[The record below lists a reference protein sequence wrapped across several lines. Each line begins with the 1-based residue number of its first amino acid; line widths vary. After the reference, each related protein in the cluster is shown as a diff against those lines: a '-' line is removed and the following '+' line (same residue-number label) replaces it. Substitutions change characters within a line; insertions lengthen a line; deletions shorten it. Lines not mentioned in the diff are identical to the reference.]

1 MKKSTKFMAGL
12 LAALATSFTAQ
23 ADHLADRLT
32 FSARLQAAPGV
43 NTMANGVAAFMLNS
57 TQDTMYFTTSFAK
70 LSSTLTGYHIHNQRT
85 GGNVVIDFDGKVSGN
100 TVRSFITG
108 NQLKE
113 MLGDFIAG
121 NLYVAVHSQNN
132 PAVEILGF
140 VKLESDWG
148 FEAKLDGMQASTNSM
163 ANGLAAINF
172 GLMGDTASVRVV
184 TTLGNNIESAHL
196 HFGKEGQSGGVA
208 LDVATLVT
216 ADGKGLLG
224 GVSISPMDWTNLMAA
239 LMNDS
244 IYLNLHTAA
253 FPNGEIRGQVRT
265 TKTLRFDSW
274 LSTNAITA
282 GGGTLSKPSM
292 GYGVSTL
299 WLNNTM
305 DTLRY
310 QVFYNQLTSMPNAAH
325 FHMGEPTQSGGVVK
339 ELTVGANSIM
349 GVWTKYDAMQPLTSA
364 ILTQLLYGNL
374 YFVIHTD
381 SNPNG
386 EIRGQVFR
394 LAREGFIAELDGKQ
408 NNNNSMGM
416 GSGVLTYD
424 RDRMNLHYMITFD
437 NLSSEVTAAHL
448 HKGVKGENGGVVY
461 DLNMPTNNGFYG
473 YWKNGFNNAQSLPL
487 RRGDSIYVNIHT
499 ANFPNGEIRGQF
511 WRNYRISS
519 PTMSTG
525 VLDVIANQNA
535 ISLYPNPVNNELNVT
550 FEANQKSNGTVNLYD
565 INGRL
570 ITLKDSDICSGLNN
584 LTLNTEVLKPGLY
597 VVELMVNGEVV
608 TRKKIAKE

>member
-1 MKKSTKFMAGL
+1 
-12 LAALATSFTAQ
+12 
-23 ADHLADRLT
+23 
-32 FSARLQAAPGV
+32 
-43 NTMANGVAAFMLNS
+43 
-57 TQDTMYFTTSFAK
+57 
-70 LSSTLTGYHIHNQRT
+70 
-85 GGNVVIDFDGKVSGN
+85 
-100 TVRSFITG
+100 
-108 NQLKE
+108 
-113 MLGDFIAG
+113 
-121 NLYVAVHSQNN
+121 
-132 PAVEILGF
+132 
-140 VKLESDWG
+140 
-148 FEAKLDGMQASTNSM
+148 
-163 ANGLAAINF
+163 
-172 GLMGDTASVRVV
+172 
-184 TTLGNNIESAHL
+184 
-196 HFGKEGQSGGVA
+196 
-208 LDVATLVT
+208 
-216 ADGKGLLG
+216 
-224 GVSISPMDWTNLMAA
+224 
-239 LMNDS
+239 
-244 IYLNLHTAA
+244 
-253 FPNGEIRGQVRT
+253 
-265 TKTLRFDSW
+265 
-274 LSTNAITA
+274 
-282 GGGTLSKPSM
+282 
-292 GYGVSTL
+292 
-299 WLNNTM
+299 M

-310 QVFYNQLTSMPNAAH
+310 QVFYNHLTSAPNAAH

-349 GVWTKYDAMQPLTSA
+349 GIWTKYDAMQPLTSA
-364 ILTQLLYGNL
+364 MLTQLLYGNL

-416 GSGVLTYD
+416 SSGVLTYD
-424 RDRMNLHYMITFD
+424 RDRMTLHYMITFD